1 MVPLR
6 LTSIPRRAAAA
17 TPCRGPKGRGASV
30 PAVPP
35 SLREGTLTRLRV
47 SLGCCVRGSH
57 PPDPT
62 WMRACSCVPLPAIL
76 SSAGRS
82 GARSEARRQFRAS
95 TVPGSLGRPGP
106 VLFSLN
112 AGMGDDV
119 AAQRSCVIDCVRW
132 RPLAHRQEAGRRS
145 PSRRAGEALRSDAE
159 RHRVTS
165 APACSMTTRSRIA
178 ATLVPRPKSLMKPSA
193 SAC

>member
-1 MVPLR
+1 VVPLR
-6 LTSIPRRAAAA
+6 LTSRSRRAAAA
-17 TPCRGPKGRGASV
+17 TPCRGPKGRGASI

-35 SLREGTLTRLRV
+35 SLREGAYTRLRV

-62 WMRACSCVPLPAIL
+62 WTPARDGAPRRPILCLPERVL

-82 GARSEARRQFRAS
+82 GARSGARRRFRAS
-95 TVPGSLGRPGP
+95 TVPGSLGRLCP
-106 VLFSLN
+106 VLLSLN
-112 AGMGDDV
+112 AGLGDDCV
-119 AAQRSCVIDCVRW
+119 APWSCVIDCVRR
-132 RPLAHRQEAGRRS
+132 RPLAHCHLAERRS

-165 APACSMTTRSRIA
+165 APA
-178 ATLVPRPKSLMKPSA
+178 
-193 SAC
+193 